1 MDLSHA
7 LEGLSETQLMKY
19 GPKTSSWKDTKA
31 ALKSGTRTTSKTTGL
46 TPRERRIARAISSG
60 SMSDINELIE
70 EHLYTLQTADPA
82 AKGSFME
89 AYRNAPPEDGGMVV
103 ATDAYRRSMR
113 RLYPG
118 YGTPGVSYSD
128 GAGGAAEGMGGIPI
142 DL

>member
-7 LEGLSETQLMKY
+7 LDGLSPEQLMKY

-46 TPRERRIARAISSG
+46 TPRERRIASALSSG
-60 SMSDINELIE
+60 SMDAINELIE
-70 EHLYTLQTADPA
+70 EHLHTLQAAGPA
-82 AKGSFME
+82 AKDSFVE
-89 AYRNAPPEDGGMVV
+89 AYREASPENGGMVV

-118 YGTPGVSYSD
+118 YGTQGVGHSH
-128 GAGGAAEGMGGIPI
+128 GASGAAEGMGESQ
-142 DL
+142 

>member
-1 MDLSHA
+1 MDLSHV
-7 LEGLSETQLMKY
+7 LEGLSPEQLMKY

-31 ALKSGTRTTSKTTGL
+31 ALKSGTRTTSKTTGV
-46 TPRERRIARAISSG
+46 TPRERRIAKAISSG

-70 EHLYTLQTADPA
+70 EHLYELSRFQA
-82 AKGSFME
+82 AGQGSFVE
-89 AYRNAPPEDGGMVV
+89 AYREASPEDGGMVV

-118 YGTPGVSYSD
+118 YGTPGVSHSD
-128 GAGGAAEGMGGIPI
+128 GAGGAAEGVGGIPV